1 MCGIAGYFGKSVAPT
16 EAATLLARMA
26 GALYYRGPDDSG
38 IHIERDT
45 GLAHRRLAIVGL
57 SDGQQPMA
65 SAEGSLV
72 ISYNGEIFNYVE
84 LRAALIAKG
93 RQFRTHSD
101 TEVILH
107 LYDEMGPDC
116 LSELNGDFAFALWDT
131 KRQRMLLA
139 RDRMGVRPLF
149 YTERAGT
156 LFFASEIKALLTVPG
171 IEAELD
177 PIALDQIFTLW
188 TPITPRTAFRN
199 ISELPPG
206 HLMLIED
213 GRRTVRPWWRLQFPE
228 NGEEAQRPDAAEELR
243 ALLDDATRIR
253 LRADVRVGSYLSG
266 GLDSSLISALA
277 ARAAPDR
284 LRTFSVTFD
293 TEEHDESRWQAM
305 MAETL
310 GTEHSAAPC
319 RAGDIARLFPDV
331 VRHMER
337 PVLRTAPAPLHML
350 SGLVHHSG
358 LKVVLTGEGADEL
371 FAGYDIFREAR
382 LRRFCGRQPG
392 SKIRPQ
398 LFRRLYPYLPG
409 LKRQSPEYL
418 AKFFRAS
425 ADEIGDPL
433 FSHRPRFRSTA
444 AAKLF
449 FSAELKAELADYD
462 AAADLASQVPPE
474 FSRWH
479 PLHQAQYLETAFL
492 LPGYILS
499 AQGDRVMM
507 ANSIEGRFPF
517 LDPRIVEFASHLP
530 PDVKLRG
537 LKEKHILKTVAKG
550 LVPDTIIERPKQPYR
565 APDSQAFAG
574 APTAYLD
581 EVLSRGALAKGGLF
595 NPAAVEKLKSKVLH
609 QESSSFR
616 DDAAF
621 VGILSTQLWQATF
634 PAQTNDKRNTDGA
647 DGHGRRHQDGNTQF
661 HSRELPVRG

>member
-1 MCGIAGYFGKSVAPT
+1 MCGIAGYFGKGVAPM
-16 EAATLLARMA
+16 EAAALLTRMA
-26 GALYYRGPDDSG
+26 GALSYRGPDDSG
-38 IHIERDT
+38 IHVDRDA

-65 SAEGSLV
+65 SADGSLV
-72 ISYNGEIFNYVE
+72 ISYNGEVFNYVE
-84 LRAALIAKG
+84 LRAAMIAKG

-188 TPITPRTAFRN
+188 TPIAPRTAFRN
-199 ISELPPG
+199 VSELPPG
-206 HLMLIED
+206 HMMLIED
-213 GRRTVRPWWRLQFPE
+213 GRRTVRSWWRLEFPDH
-228 NGEEAQRPDAAEELR
+228 GADAPRPDATEELR
-243 ALLDDATRIR
+243 ALLDDAIRIR
-253 LRADVRVGSYLSG
+253 LRADVQVGSYLSG

-277 ARAAPDR
+277 ARAAPGR

-293 TEEHDESRWQAM
+293 TGEHDESPWQAM
-305 MAETL
+305 MAEAL
-310 GTEHSAAPC
+310 GTDHTAAPC
-319 RAGDIARLFPDV
+319 HAGDIARLFPEV

-350 SGLVHHSG
+350 SGLVHRNG

-371 FAGYDIFREAR
+371 FAGYDIFREAK
-382 LRRFCGRQPG
+382 LRRFCGRQPD
-392 SKIRPQ
+392 SAIRPH

-418 AKFFRAS
+418 AKFFGAG
-425 ADEIGDPL
+425 ADDIGDPL

-449 FSAELKAELADYD
+449 FSPELKAELADYD
-462 AAADLASQVPPE
+462 AAADLAAQLPPE
-474 FSRWH
+474 FGRWH

-507 ANSIEGRFPF
+507 ANSVEGRFPF
-517 LDPRIVEFASHLP
+517 LDPRIVEFASRLP

-550 LVPDTIIERPKQPYR
+550 LVPDAIIERPKQPYR

-574 APTAYLD
+574 ASPAYLD
-581 EVLSRGALAKGGLF
+581 DALSRGALTNGGLF
-595 NPAAVEKLKSKVLH
+595 NPAAVEKLKGKVLH

-621 VGILSTQLWQATF
+621 VGILSTQLWLAAF
-634 PAQTNDKRNTDGA
+634 PARTDDKRNTDGT
-647 DGHGRRHQDGNTQF
+647 DGHGRRHQDENTQL
-661 HSRELPVRG
+661 HSRELPVRR